1 MDEKNEEKNSPEIDL
16 SELSSLS
23 LEPSWAS
30 AEKPEKFSVERFS
43 RDDRRRDDRRGGNAG
58 NPRER
63 RPRFGDRPPRR
74 DRPPFGGSA
83 PAGEDRPRAGGKFG
97 GKPFRGHGR
106 GGPHGS
112 AHAPAPRVVEAAF
125 LPEEKP
131 FSVLVKAAKASAR
144 TYALF
149 EIASLILEKPERFS
163 VTVKPFVRPPVPA
176 KKSPAGAPEKSAPAA
191 SVPEVPVTGANA
203 ETKPAP
209 QLYIA
214 VPDGMPFLNE
224 ADAIAYVFDRHA
236 DKFFSVETVEVDPP
250 KGNYTMV
257 AKCGFSGEL
266 LAPPNYSEYR
276 RILRDWHAANFPR
289 MPYEKFLAR
298 LEIVKDADSVNAWLA
313 KMKTVTRYT
322 VKDRA
327 EGEPET
333 LDGAG
338 AAKAFLLAN
347 RKEKAVRA
355 APSARFSGKL
365 LEQMPMGPMKTG
377 IENELAFQRR
387 FPLDT
392 ANFLRGRLR
401 RVGLTLFKLGKKNI
415 TYICAVHRK
424 FRTPESVF
432 SDTIQRVFDFLEK
445 HPNTKIGD
453 LPKLMLGIG
462 DEPAA
467 VPAET
472 VPAETVPAEAA
483 ENAESAANVESA
495 PAAAPAESVPAENA
509 EKTENSDRARR
520 AEIEAQIASLLGTV
534 RWLVLEGYVSEFSD
548 GSLVTYPKMSKP
560 PAKAPA
566 KTVAAEEKAPVPA
579 ETAPEDVPAET
590 AENAESVP
598 AETVPEE
605 PVPAEATENAET
617 VPAETVS
624 EAVPEENSSEAG
636 TPAA

>member
-112 AHAPAPRVVEAAF
+112 THAPAPRVVEAAF

-163 VTVKPFVRPPVPA
+163 VTVKPFVRSPVPA

-191 SVPEVPVTGANA
+191 SAPEVPVTGANA
-203 ETKPAP
+203 EAQPAP

-338 AAKAFLLAN
+338 AAKAFLLTN

-467 VPAET
+467 APAEAVPAE
-472 VPAETVPAEAA
+472 AVPAEAA
-483 ENAESAANVESA
+483 ETAESALAAE
-495 PAAAPAESVPAENA
+495 AAPAESVPAENA

-566 KTVAAEEKAPVPA
+566 KTVAAAEKAPVPA
-579 ETAPEDVPAET
+579 ETAPEGVPAET
-590 AENAESVP
+590 AESVP

-605 PVPAEATENAET
+605 PVPAEAAPVEATENAE
-617 VPAETVS
+617 VAPAETVS

>member
-74 DRPPFGGSA
+74 DRPSFGGSA

-191 SVPEVPVTGANA
+191 SAPEVAAAGANA
-203 ETKPAP
+203 EANPAP

-338 AAKAFLLAN
+338 AAKAFLLTN

-467 VPAET
+467 AS
-472 VPAETVPAEAA
+472 AEA
-483 ENAESAANVESA
+483 V
-495 PAAAPAESVPAENA
+495 PAESVPAENA

-560 PAKAPA
+560 PAKASA

-579 ETAPEDVPAET
+579 ETASEGVPAET
-590 AENAESVP
+590 AESVP

-605 PVPAEATENAET
+605 TVPAEPVPEEAVSAEATENAET
-617 VPAETVS
+617 VPAESAS